1 MLWKLLILIICDP
14 TNFKILTLILI
25 NMSLANNTPKDII
38 IRTPVYFDN
47 IWLVLILIAIINEN
61 ILVRRKNIK
70 RNDIVFVQK

>member
-1 MLWKLLILIICDP
+1 
-14 TNFKILTLILI
+14 
-25 NMSLANNTPKDII
+25 MSLANNTPKDII

-70 RNDIVFVQK
+70 RNDIVYVQKLNVHKKYTPKT